1 MTAKRPTT
9 EAIVSKLLKCR
20 VKRGSRDIARER
32 PAIMYKKRIV
42 I

>member
-1 MTAKRPTT
+1 MPRTD
-9 EAIVSKLLKCR
+9 AIVSKLLKYR
-20 VKRGSRDIARER
+20 EKRGSRDIAKKR

>member
-1 MTAKRPTT
+1 LIWR
-9 EAIVSKLLKCR
+9 EKC
-20 VKRGSRDIARER
+20 GSRDIAKET